1 MYSSIIYCP
10 QLPELLRLLG
20 EYLDNLHSAKE
31 ALSLAFTN
39 EEFTLLVQVCRC
51 VCVSLSN
58 TLS

>member
-1 MYSSIIYCP
+1 MMYCP

-39 EEFTLLVQVCRC
+39 EEFTLLAQVCGC
-51 VCVSLSN
+51 VCMRV
-58 TLS
+58 T